1 MTFANLLRGA
11 IELMAHQRRTA
22 KALVEILEDKK
33 LAYLFGEPRVGK
45 TLTALT
51 AATEFLKK
59 QKNNNDVPILVI
71 APKRAL
77 DSWLQYKDDFF
88 FIATNYEK
96 VSKINQDFSLVIVDE
111 AHNFSNFPKKT
122 QRYTAVRT
130 AVSDKPLILLSG
142 TPFVEGLLRA
152 YTQFSLSARYS
163 PFQHKT
169 AYHFFKNYGIENK
182 IYLNGRMLET
192 YTKAKDDAIRAIIA
206 PYIVRMTRAD
216 AGFTATNS
224 DRIIRI
230 KNDDFIKFYNKIKHD
245 RIIEID
251 KQQFLLDTPSAMY
264 SALLRICG
272 GFYEGHKLP
281 SPKRLWLENA
291 LKKSEKSVALMC
303 YYKDEQAYFTEF
315 FAHKQNIKVLSST
328 KYCESIDLSN
338 YDTFVL
344 YSFGYSGSKFCQ
356 LRDRIV
362 NITKNIDRT
371 THIPLL
377 QLIDSDLYNIVSAK
391 RTFNSRSYEMAQNRD
406 V

>member
-1 MTFANLLRGA
+1 M
-11 IELMAHQRRTA
+11 ELMAHQRRAA
-22 KALVEILEDKK
+22 KALVEVLQSKN

-59 QKNNNDVPILVI
+59 QKNNKELPILVI

-77 DSWLQYKDDFF
+77 DSWLQYRNDFF

-122 QRYTAVRT
+122 QRYTATRT

-142 TPFVEGLLRA
+142 TPFVEGLLKA
-152 YTQFSLSARYS
+152 YTQFSLSARHS

-169 AYHFFKNYGIENK
+169 AYHFFKEYGVENK

-192 YTKAKDDAIRAIIA
+192 YTKAKDDAIQAIIA
-206 PYIVRMTRAD
+206 PYIVRMTRGD

-230 KNDDFIKFYNKIKHD
+230 KNDDFIKFYNKVKRD
-245 RIIEID
+245 RILEFD
-251 KQQFLLDTPSAMY
+251 KQQFLLDTPSRLS

-281 SPKRLWLENA
+281 SPKRLWIENA
-291 LKKSEKSVALMC
+291 FKNTQKTVALMC
-303 YYKDEQAYFTEF
+303 YYRDEQAYFAEF
-315 FAHKQNIKVLSST
+315 FAHKQKIKVLSST
-328 KYCESIDLSN
+328 KYCEGIDLSEF
-338 YDTFVL
+338 DTFVL
-344 YSFGYSGSKFCQ
+344 YSFGYSGAKFCQ

-377 QLIDSDLYNIVSAK
+377 QLIDSDLYNVVCEK
-391 RTFNSRSYEMAQNRD
+391 RTFNARVYEIAQNRD